1 MAFRQSYVGALKVV
15 DPARFAREVQSAIR
29 KADGNVEIAAEIL
42 DVSPRTLF
50 RWVAELRAAEK
61 TS

>member
-1 MAFRQSYVGALKVV
+1 MAFRQSYVGALKIV
-15 DPARFAREVQSAIR
+15 DPPRFAREVQSAIR
-29 KADGNVEIAAEIL
+29 KTDGDVETAAEIL

-50 RWVAELRAAEK
+50 RWLAELRAAEK